1 MTKQLLLQ
9 VPNAHI
15 YRLDL
20 IPNIDQ
26 GLLKISVLGS
36 QSALGGQCQVSFS
49 HTAADLV
56 MSYKMPCQQLL

>member
-1 MTKQLLLQ
+1 MTGQLLMQ

-20 IPNIDQ
+20 IPDTDQ
-26 GLLKISVLGS
+26 GLLKINVLGS

-49 HTAADLV
+49 HAEAYLV
-56 MSYKMPCQQLL
+56 IQK

>member
-1 MTKQLLLQ
+1 MTEQLLMQ

-26 GLLKISVLGS
+26 GLLKINVQGS
-36 QSALGGQCQVSFS
+36 QSALGGQLQVSI
-49 HTAADLV
+49 
-56 MSYKMPCQQLL
+56 

>member
-1 MTKQLLLQ
+1 MQ

-20 IPNIDQ
+20 IPDTDQ
-26 GLLKISVLGS
+26 GLLKINVLGS

-49 HTAADLV
+49 HAEAYLV
-56 MSYKMPCQQLL
+56 IQK